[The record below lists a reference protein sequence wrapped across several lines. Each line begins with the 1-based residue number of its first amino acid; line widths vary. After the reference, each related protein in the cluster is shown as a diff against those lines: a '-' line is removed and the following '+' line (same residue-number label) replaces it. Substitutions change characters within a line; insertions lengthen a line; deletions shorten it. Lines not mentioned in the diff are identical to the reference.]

1 MNKLE
6 EKIKEYCSPSHTK
19 YKMGAYQLKALFELL
34 MDKYISYTD
43 FCKALRAAG
52 FDPHPLYL
60 SVIDRPDVPHKY
72 RGRGYQPT
80 YKERRKKD
88 GRI

>member
-1 MNKLE
+1 
-6 EKIKEYCSPSHTK
+6 
-19 YKMGAYQLKALFELL
+19 MGAYKLKALFENL
-34 MDKYISYTD
+34 MDSYISYPD
-43 FCKALRAAG
+43 FCKALRAVG

-60 SVIDRPDVPHKY
+60 RVIDRPDVPSKY

>member
-1 MNKLE
+1 MDNLVS
-6 EKIKEYCSPSHTK
+6 KIKEYCSPSHSK
-19 YKMGAYQLKALFELL
+19 YKMGSYQLKALFENL
-34 MDKYISYTD
+34 MDSYISYPE

-52 FDPHPLYL
+52 FDPQPLYL
-60 SVIDRPDVPHKY
+60 NVIDRPDVPQKY

>member
-1 MNKLE
+1 MMKELN

-19 YKMGAYQLKALFELL
+19 YQMGAYKLKALFEVL

-52 FDPHPLYL
+52 FEPHPLCL
-60 SVIDRPDVPHKY
+60 RVIDRPDVPSKY
-72 RGRGYQPT
+72 RGRGYA
-80 YKERRKKD
+80 KERRKKD

>member
-1 MNKLE
+1 MDDLVLM
-6 EKIKEYCSPSHTK
+6 IKEYCTPSPNK
-19 YKMGAYQLKALFELL
+19 YQMGAYKLKALFELL
-34 MDKYISYTD
+34 MDIYISYPD

-60 SVIDRPDVPHKY
+60 RVQDTPDVPPKY